1 MYKIVEGDFAN
12 QQYPNK
18 DYLINW
24 PMLYILENGRQA
36 YIGESNHAKQRM
48 AEHKRK
54 KEKEIFEK
62 VHFIYSAQFN
72 QSVTF
77 DYEAKLIQYIA
88 ADELFVVTN
97 GNSGLADKS
106 YYDKDYYDKDFYK
119 LWRKLQREGVVK
131 HSLEEIEQSD
141 LFKYSP
147 FKKLNDDQRNA
158 VEIILEEL
166 KAGII
171 KKIIVNGMPGSGKT
185 IVAIFLM
192 KYMKDALYFI
202 KGIQIWMK

>member
-12 QQYPNK
+12 QQFPNE

-62 VHFIYSAQFN
+62 VHFIYSAKFN

-77 DYEAKLIQYIA
+77 DYEAKLIQ
-88 ADELFVVTN
+88 
-97 GNSGLADKS
+97 
-106 YYDKDYYDKDFYK
+106 
-119 LWRKLQREGVVK
+119 
-131 HSLEEIEQSD
+131 
-141 LFKYSP
+141 
-147 FKKLNDDQRNA
+147 
-158 VEIILEEL
+158 
-166 KAGII
+166 
-171 KKIIVNGMPGSGKT
+171 
-185 IVAIFLM
+185 
-192 KYMKDALYFI
+192 
-202 KGIQIWMK
+202 